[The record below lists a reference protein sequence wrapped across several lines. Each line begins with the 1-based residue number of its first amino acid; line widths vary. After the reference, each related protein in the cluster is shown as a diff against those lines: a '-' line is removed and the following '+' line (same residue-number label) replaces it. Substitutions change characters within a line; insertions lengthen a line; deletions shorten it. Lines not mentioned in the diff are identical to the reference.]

1 MAHLF
6 WKDKKGR
13 TKNLL
18 SKEFSSEPEFE
29 KLILGQQQ
37 LLGEDIF
44 LVTNQLIGGKKSGR
58 PDIIGFDEDGNVCI
72 IEMKNETVTSK
83 IVHQVLKYALWARQ
97 NPSDIQNIWLKSP
110 EQPEDKEIDFDK
122 HYGVRIIIVAPQI
135 DPSAI
140 TLLTEMTNLVVDLFE
155 VKRWSS
161 RIEGTSHHDEFFL
174 VNKIEPLEIKKPSI
188 VRGQI
193 DYNEHEYAKR
203 KNKESARQFWKFSDE
218 LVKICN
224 KKNWPLKRNPRK
236 QYCHMQYGIYNVF
249 GLDWLGSKSFALSI
263 NLPIKDLEKRQPK
276 GAKIHHRSSSRHTRY
291 VIDKNT
297 SLRDY
302 IPLFQKA
309 LNVIMEKRD

>member
-140 TLLTEMTNLVVDLFE
+140 TLLTEMTNLAVDLFE

-161 RIEGTSHHDEFFL
+161 RIKKTKHYNEFFL

-203 KNKESARQFWKFSDE
+203 KNKDSAKQFWKFSDE

-302 IPLFQKA
+302 IPLFQTA